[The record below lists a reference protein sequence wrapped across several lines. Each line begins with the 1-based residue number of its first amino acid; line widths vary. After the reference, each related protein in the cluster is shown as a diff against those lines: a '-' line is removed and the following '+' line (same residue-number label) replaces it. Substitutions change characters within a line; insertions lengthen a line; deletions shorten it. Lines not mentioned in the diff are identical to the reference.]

1 MCSAIVFSYNTKLF
15 IAFSAK
21 VEGAHKEFQKC
32 IGAGLVR
39 YQPEKATL
47 LIISKCEA
55 MRSKAM
61 MLQDMHFRNLSQKV
75 LLLKRTEE
83 AARQL
88 ESTKLATVG
97 G

>member
-1 MCSAIVFSYNTKLF
+1 MIIFFSLSARIEN
-15 IAFSAK
+15 
-21 VEGAHKEFQKC
+21 AHKEFQKA
-32 IGAGLVR
+32 IGAGIVNFVPERGVLVV
-39 YQPEKATL
+39 
-47 LIISKCEA
+47 ISRFESCRRRA
-55 MRSKAM
+55 S